1 MSENNQTNSADN
13 ADKLGHRDGTNNNG
27 GCQHRIGRVTRNPFL
42 NFLRDMRKNVQGMS
56 CKQLSSKAAEI
67 WRNMSKIQKEPYRQM
82 ARKAA
87 PMARRRRRSKLRRRR
102 RSRNR
107 SSRRSRTRS
116 LSSESEDFREARNR
130 KKRSKSRKRRSKSRR
145 RRHYKK

>member
-1 MSENNQTNSADN
+1 MSENNQTNSAEN

-56 CKQLSSKAAEI
+56 CKQLSLKAAEI

-87 PMARRRRRSKLRRRR
+87 PIPRRRRSKLRRRR
-102 RSRNR
+102 RSRKR

-116 LSSESEDFREARNR
+116 LSSESEDCEEARNR
-130 KKRSKSRKRRSKSRR
+130 IRRSKSKKRRAKSRR
-145 RRHYKK
+145 RRRFK

>member
-1 MSENNQTNSADN
+1 MSENNQTNSTDN

-27 GCQHRIGRVTRNPFL
+27 GCQHRSGRVTRNPFL

-56 CKQLSSKAAEI
+56 CQQLTLKGAEI

-87 PMARRRRRSKLRRRR
+87 PLARRRKRSKLRRRR
-102 RSRNR
+102 RSRKR
-107 SSRRSRTRS
+107 SSRSRTRS

-130 KKRSKSRKRRSKSRR
+130 KRRSKSRKRRSKSRR
-145 RRHYKK
+145 RRHYK